1 MVCVRTSILGDLD
14 PTPDHSPRA
23 QHTLICEEPVN
34 TGGFVSTIIA
44 VGLIGIVLQ
53 LAAPGGNYDLHAY
66 RLAFASLALPWAVGV
81 VGILRNRRRARADW
95 AADGVIVP
103 PIRDSLAQRKV
114 RRSS

>member
-1 MVCVRTSILGDLD
+1 VSLVGLDYARTFADHDHLGAANG
-14 PTPDHSPRA
+14 R
-23 QHTLICEEPVN
+23 VN

-66 RLAFASLALPWAVGV
+66 RLAFASLVLPWVVGV
-81 VGILRNRRRARADW
+81 CGILRNRKQARADW

-103 PIRDSLAQRKV
+103 PIRDALAQRKA